1 MKAIEKPDLDINYI
15 HGTFSAHSAILLTP
29 NFLLLHEFII
39 NYTED
44 LSVTAVSRAAF
55 RINLK

>member
-1 MKAIEKPDLDINYI
+1 MKAIEKPDLDINYV

-55 RINLK
+55 